1 MDGYCN
7 WNSYMDDSYAMVEYL
22 LNKMETLRHANWIE
36 YLAKKKIRIVEKA
49 DKKTGEK
56 FMHLSKPLPED
67 LRKKIL
73 NNLLRNYADAD
84 SINRAIEDY
93 DFEHKSSKKKK

>member
-1 MDGYCN
+1 MKRKSLKIPGFKP
-7 WNSYMDDSYAMVEYL
+7 SRI
-22 LNKMETLRHANWIE
+22 ETIRHADWIE
-36 YLAKKKIRIVEKA
+36 YLAKKKIKIVEVKGKA
-49 DKKTGEK
+49 RGEK
-56 FMHLSKPLPED
+56 FMKLSKPLGTE

-93 DFEHKSSKKKK
+93 DFEHKSSKKKR